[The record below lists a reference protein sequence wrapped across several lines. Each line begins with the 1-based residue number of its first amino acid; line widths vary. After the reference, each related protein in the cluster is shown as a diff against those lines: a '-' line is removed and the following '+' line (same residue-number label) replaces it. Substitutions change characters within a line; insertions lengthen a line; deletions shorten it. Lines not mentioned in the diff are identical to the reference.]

1 MKKLSLIVLLAGS
14 LSSFAQDGTSVTA
27 STGSSEKITAYVN
40 LVQDCIKNGHAGD
53 EKMLSLAD
61 EIKCL
66 LTEDQAMS
74 VDKNLAR
81 PNVRMSLCH
90 NEWPEVI
97 TVSKADLEKF
107 ASNFSTYNK
116 KFPSTSSTKG
126 TAPAKTSTTR

>member
-14 LSSFAQDGTSVTA
+14 LSSFAQDGTSVSA
-27 STGSSEKITAYVN
+27 STGSSEKITAYVS
-40 LVQDCIKNGHAGD
+40 LVEDCITNGHAGD
-53 EKMLSLAD
+53 AQMLSLAD

-66 LTEDQAMS
+66 LTEAQAEA
-74 VDKNLAR
+74 VDMNLLR

-97 TVSKADLEKF
+97 TISKGDLSKF
-107 ASNFSTYNK
+107 ASSLNTYNK

-126 TAPAKTSTTR
+126 NAPAKTSTTR

>member
-14 LSSFAQDGTSVTA
+14 LSSFAQDGTSVSA
-27 STGSSEKITAYVN
+27 STGTSEKITSYVT
-40 LVQDCIKNGHAGD
+40 LVEDCIKNGHAGD
-53 EKMLSLAD
+53 DNMLLLAD

-66 LTEDQAMS
+66 LTEDQAMQ
-74 VDKNLAR
+74 VDQNLAR

-97 TVSKADLEKF
+97 TISKADLERF
-107 ASNFSTYNK
+107 ASNFNTYNK

-126 TAPAKTSTTR
+126 NTPAKTSTTR

>member
-14 LSSFAQDGTSVTA
+14 LSSFAQDGTSVSA
-27 STGSSEKITAYVN
+27 STGSSDKITAYVG
-40 LVQDCIKNGHAGD
+40 LVQDCITNGHAGD
-53 EKMLSLAD
+53 AKMLSLAD

-66 LTEDQAMS
+66 LTEAQAEA
-74 VDKNLAR
+74 VDMNLLR

-97 TVSKADLEKF
+97 TISKDDLSKF
-107 ASNFSTYNK
+107 ASNFQTYNK
-116 KFPSTSSTKG
+116 KFPSTSSAKG

>member
-14 LSSFAQDGTSVTA
+14 LSSFAQDGTSVSA
-27 STGSSEKITAYVN
+27 STGSSEKITAYVS
-40 LVQDCIKNGHAGD
+40 LVQDCINNGHAGD
-53 EKMLSLAD
+53 AKMLSLAD

-74 VDKNLAR
+74 VDQNLAR

-97 TVSKADLEKF
+97 TISKGDLSKF
-107 ASNFSTYNK
+107 ASSLNTYNK

-126 TAPAKTSTTR
+126 NAPAKTSTTR